1 MTSGC
6 DAITICDADNSW
18 CTLGC
23 EGLVGGFAVEVV
35 MAGARVCD
43 GSEVCIVVQLWV
55 WWATG

>member
-23 EGLVGGFAVEVV
+23 EGLVRGFAVEVV

-43 GSEVCIVVQLWV
+43 GSEVCIVV
-55 WWATG
+55 